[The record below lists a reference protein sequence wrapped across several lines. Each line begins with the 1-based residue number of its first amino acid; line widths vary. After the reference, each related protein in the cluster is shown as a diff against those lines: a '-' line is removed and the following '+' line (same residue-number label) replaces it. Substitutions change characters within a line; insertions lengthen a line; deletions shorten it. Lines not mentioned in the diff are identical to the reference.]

1 MQAVCAASHLL
12 FNITPMKPKFL
23 LFPLLLLLLSQR
35 VLAQPTAAPES
46 YLPTLLARAGI
57 PGASMAFINPRGVVW
72 SKGFGVREAGQS
84 ELVDQH
90 TVFSAAS
97 LGKPVFAYLVLK
109 LADEGKID
117 LDKPLYQYVPYRAIE
132 HDPRYRAMTARM
144 VLSHQTGFPNWRSG
158 QLNLLF
164 PPGRRFSYSG
174 EGFVYLQGVVMTIMG
189 QEIEE
194 LAQAYVFKP
203 LGMSRSSYRWQPA
216 FATNHATPH
225 NRLGQ
230 PTPLTRF
237 AEANVAV
244 TLQTTA
250 TDYGRFLVALLTG
263 YGLKPATAQALFIPQ
278 VTPGQT
284 LRDATHASANV
295 RWGLGIGLWH
305 EGGENGFWHWGD
317 NGDFRCFAYVSRTR
331 QEGLVFFT
339 NSRNGLSILSALTQ
353 RALGVS
359 GKGLA
364 EFLEYDTYRSPAVQ
378 ASRRVAQNGAVAA
391 RPFLAAKPNGKPR
404 LPERELL
411 DLAEQLGTGPQPTQA
426 TELLELGSTAYPHS
440 SQVLQALGFA
450 CLKQGDRPR
459 AQAAFARYAT
469 SQPHDEAAQ
478 HLMAQLTQE
487 PTGNVTLR
495 LPGYS
500 SARLITLAGSF
511 NNWQPLHTL
520 FRQEAGVW
528 RCTLQLP
535 TGKYLYKIIVDGNWQ
550 TDPGN
555 PKTETDSSGN
565 TNSLLL
571 VEKE

>member
-1 MQAVCAASHLL
+1 
-12 FNITPMKPKFL
+12 MKPKFL
-23 LFPLLLLLLSQR
+23 LYLFLLLSQR
-35 VLAQPTAAPES
+35 VLAQPVAPES
-46 YLPTLLARAGI
+46 YLPALLDRAGI
-57 PGASMAFINPRGVVW
+57 PGASVAFINPRGVVW

-84 ELVDQH
+84 EPVDQH

-117 LDKPLYQYVPYRAIE
+117 LDKPLYQYVPYRAIA
-132 HDPRYRAMTARM
+132 HDPRYEAITARM
-144 VLSHQTGFPNWRSG
+144 VLSHQTGFPNWRNG
-158 QLNLLF
+158 PLNLLF
-164 PPGRRFSYSG
+164 PPGQRFSYSG
-174 EGFVYLQGVVMTIMG
+174 EGFAYLQGVVMTITG

-216 FATNHATPH
+216 FDTNHATPH

-230 PTPLTRF
+230 PTPLPRF
-237 AEANVAV
+237 AEANVAM

-263 YGLKPATAQALFIPQ
+263 YGLKPATAQALFNPQ

-284 LRDATHASANV
+284 LRDTTRSSATV
-295 RWGLGIGLWH
+295 RWGLGIGLWQPA
-305 EGGENGFWHWGD
+305 GDNGFWHWGD

-331 QEGLVFFT
+331 KEGIVYFT

-359 GKGLA
+359 GQGLA
-364 EFLEYDTYRSPAVQ
+364 DFLEYDTFRSPAVQ
-378 ASRRVAQNGAVAA
+378 ASRRVAQKGAVAA
-391 RPFLAAKPNGKPR
+391 RPFLRATPNSKPQ

-411 DLAEQLGTGPQPTQA
+411 DLAEQLSMGPQPAQSA
-426 TELLELGSTAYPHS
+426 ELLELGSTAYPHS
-440 SQVLQALGFA
+440 PQVLQALGFA
-450 CLKQGDRPR
+450 YLKQRDRPR

-469 SQPHDEAAQ
+469 SQPHDETAQ
-478 HLMAQLTQE
+478 HLVAQLTQA

-500 SARLITLAGSF
+500 SARLVTLAGSF

-520 FRQEAGVW
+520 FLQESGEW

-535 TGKYLYKIIVDGNWQ
+535 LGKYPYKIIVDGNWQ

-555 PKTETDSSGN
+555 PQTETDSSGN